1 MASPAFLDDVV
12 AAFRAVPN
20 GRQGMI
26 LGRFCSL
33 GDRRLRYL
41 DAAHILLQLRGDDA
55 GDIDNEVR
63 NLKQRIMNFV
73 KELLESRS
81 EPQQI
86 GPDFSLPLFA
96 QVLITFCQQPFSVSD
111 LELVL
116 LHLGYAG
123 AAAVLPVLP
132 PPVPV
137 IEAPAAA
144 AAAAAAVDVHGGV
157 EVDASRLSSTSGVLG
172 IVQYDP
178 TSHAHFAQ
186 LSKTEVSSH
195 SQVSRYVTVIWEKLK

>member
-1 MASPAFLDDVV
+1 M
-12 AAFRAVPN
+12 
-20 GRQGMI
+20 
-26 LGRFCSL
+26 
-33 GDRRLRYL
+33 
-41 DAAHILLQLRGDDA
+41 
-55 GDIDNEVR
+55 
-63 NLKQRIMNFV
+63 
-73 KELLESRS
+73 
-81 EPQQI
+81 
-86 GPDFSLPLFA
+86 
-96 QVLITFCQQPFSVSD
+96 SD

-132 PPVPV
+132 PPAPV
-137 IEAPAAA
+137 IEAPA